1 MKDSKIDLFLDSAVN
16 GDIPLEVCDDI
27 VDFLKTDISVCD
39 AILSIDFQDH
49 ASVLEGFRRIITV
62 LSESKDPQHQDEYV
76 GSLTPEEAQL
86 EYGYSQVLNSLQG
99 MMMYLR
105 DEL

>member
-1 MKDSKIDLFLDSAVN
+1 MASDVFFTNMRTGFNNSLLDKLRRVMKAAGFD
-16 GDIPLEVCDDI
+16 
-27 VDFLKTDISVCD
+27 
-39 AILSIDFQDH
+39 SIDFQDH
-49 ASVLEGFRRIITV
+49 ASVLDGFRRIITV
-62 LSESKDPQHQDEYV
+62 LSESKDPQHQDEYI